1 MVERGLITIIYRD
14 NISAADISGWF
25 LEQAKKYNIK
35 NIYCDEYRKSLLE
48 AEFQKVGLPLE
59 SVRSGPIT
67 HAKVAP
73 LVEQSFAEETL
84 VFGDNPTMR
93 WYTNNTCQEMDKKG
107 NITYLK
113 IEPKTRK
120 TDGFFALIH
129 ALSKDSELEEP
140 LNDVMSLDVYTY

>member
-1 MVERGLITIIYRD
+1 IINRP
-14 NISAADISGWF
+14 NISASDIANWF
-25 LEQAKKYNIK
+25 LEQAKKYNI
-35 NIYCDEYRKSLLE
+35 IDIVCDSYRVSLLE
-48 AEFQKVGLPLE
+48 SEFTQKGLPLTE
-59 SVRSGPIT
+59 VRSGPIT

-73 LVEQSFAEETL
+73 LIEQIFAEETL

-107 NITYLK
+107 NTTYLK

-140 LNDVMSLDVYTY
+140 LNDVISLDVYTY